1 MIKINNE
8 LPVKYHH
15 VGNVLIVR
23 MLACSQCYMG
33 VFNSSAAQSTNTGIQ
48 GLARLPSKAI

>member
-48 GLARLPSKAI
+48 GLAMLPSKAI